1 MPAMNKETNM
11 KPIMNLKQGLFAM
24 FILLAAAISTPVFA
38 AADIEIN
45 TPAITAIRASM
56 KAQHQQLKPYY
67 ESGAI
72 GLTRDG
78 LIAVHDA
85 NLVPLSQRQNLN
97 SLVAAQNK
105 DRNALYREMAN
116 ANGHPEW
123 ENEIR
128 STFAERWISKAKPG
142 WWVQDASGAWVKK

>member
-1 MPAMNKETNM
+1 MNKR
-11 KPIMNLKQGLFAM
+11 LFAV
-24 FILLAAAISTPVFA
+24 ILLLAALLASPFALA

-45 TPAITAIRASM
+45 TPAIAAIKASM
-56 KAQHQQLKPYY
+56 KAQHQQLKPFY

-78 LIAVHDA
+78 MVGVHDA

-97 SLVAAQNK
+97 SLVAAQNN
-105 DRNALYREMAN
+105 DRNALYKEIAV

-128 STFAERWISKAKPG
+128 STFAQRWISKAKPG
-142 WWVQDASGAWVKK
+142 WWVQDANGAWMKK

>member
-1 MPAMNKETNM
+1 M
-11 KPIMNLKQGLFAM
+11 KKRLFAVYLLLAT
-24 FILLAAAISTPVFA
+24 LLAAQFA
-38 AADIEIN
+38 FGAADIEIN
-45 TPAITAIRASM
+45 TPAIATIKASM
-56 KAQHQQLKPYY
+56 KAQHQQLRPFY

-78 LIAVHDA
+78 LIAVRDA
-85 NLVPLSQRQNLN
+85 NLVPLSQRQSLN

-105 DRNALYREMAN
+105 DRNALYKEIAV

-128 STFAERWISKAKPG
+128 STFAERWINKAKAG
-142 WWVQDASGAWVKK
+142 WWVQDAGGAWVKK

>member
-1 MPAMNKETNM
+1 MKTLHSFKLALFVMFAVLASALATPA
-11 KPIMNLKQGLFAM
+11 F
-24 FILLAAAISTPVFA
+24 S

-78 LIAVHDA
+78 LIAVRDA
-85 NLVPLSQRQNLN
+85 NLVPLSQRQQLN

-105 DRNALYREMAN
+105 DRNALYKEMAN

-142 WWVQDASGAWVKK
+142 WWVQDAGGGWMKK

>member
-1 MPAMNKETNM
+1 M
-11 KPIMNLKQGLFAM
+11 KKRLFA
-24 FILLAAAISTPVFA
+24 IYLVLATLLAAPLAFGE
-38 AADIEIN
+38 ADIEIN
-45 TPAITAIRASM
+45 TPAIAAIKGSM
-56 KAQHQQLKPYY
+56 KNQHQQLKPFY

-78 LIAVHDA
+78 MVGVRDA
-85 NLVPLSQRQNLN
+85 NLVPLAERQKLN

-105 DRNALYREMAN
+105 DRNALYKEIAV

-142 WWVQDASGAWVKK
+142 WWVQDAGGAWVKK

>member
-1 MPAMNKETNM
+1 M
-11 KPIMNLKQGLFAM
+11 KNRLFSVC
-24 FILLAAAISTPVFA
+24 LLLVTLMATPLAFGQ
-38 AADIEIN
+38 ADIEID
-45 TPAITAIRASM
+45 TPAITAIKASM
-56 KAQHQQLKPYY
+56 KNQHQQLRAYY

-78 LIAVHDA
+78 MVGVRDA
-85 NLVPLSQRQNLN
+85 KLVPLSDRQQLN

-105 DRNALYREMAN
+105 DRNALYKEIAV

-128 STFAERWISKAKPG
+128 GTFAERWISKAQPG
-142 WWVQDASGAWVKK
+142 WWVQDASGNWVKK

>member
-1 MPAMNKETNM
+1 M
-11 KPIMNLKQGLFAM
+11 KKHLISVYL
-24 FILLAAAISTPVFA
+24 LLAALLA
-38 AADIEIN
+38 APLAFGQADIEIN
-45 TPAITAIRASM
+45 TPAITAIKASM
-56 KAQHQQLKPYY
+56 KSQHQQLKPFY

-78 LIAVHDA
+78 MVGVRDA
-85 NLVPLSQRQNLN
+85 KLVPLSDRQKLN

-105 DRNALYREMAN
+105 DRNALYKEIAV

-128 STFAERWISKAKPG
+128 STFAGRWISKAKAG

>member
-1 MPAMNKETNM
+1 M
-11 KPIMNLKQGLFAM
+11 KKYLISVYL
-24 FILLAAAISTPVFA
+24 LLAALLA
-38 AADIEIN
+38 APLAFGQADIEIN
-45 TPAITAIRASM
+45 TPAITAIKTSM
-56 KAQHQQLKPYY
+56 KNQHQQLRPFY

-78 LIAVHDA
+78 MVGVRDA
-85 NLVPLSQRQNLN
+85 KLVPLSDRQKLN

-105 DRNALYREMAN
+105 DRNALYKEIAV

-128 STFAERWISKAKPG
+128 STFAERWISKAKAG

>member
-1 MPAMNKETNM
+1 M
-11 KPIMNLKQGLFAM
+11 KKHRISVYL
-24 FILLAAAISTPVFA
+24 LLAALLA
-38 AADIEIN
+38 APLAFGQADIEIN
-45 TPAITAIRASM
+45 TPAITAIKASM
-56 KAQHQQLKPYY
+56 KSQHQQLKPFY

-78 LIAVHDA
+78 MVGVRDA
-85 NLVPLSQRQNLN
+85 KLVPLSDRQKLN

-105 DRNALYREMAN
+105 DRNALYKEIAV

-128 STFAERWISKAKPG
+128 STFAERWISKAKAG

>member
-1 MPAMNKETNM
+1 M
-11 KPIMNLKQGLFAM
+11 KTLNSFKLALFAM
-24 FILLAAAISTPVFA
+24 FAILGIVLATPAFS

-56 KAQHQQLKPYY
+56 KTQHQQLKPHY

-78 LIAVHDA
+78 LIAVRDA
-85 NLVPLSQRQNLN
+85 NLVPLSQRQQLN

-105 DRNALYREMAN
+105 DRNALYKEMAN

-128 STFAERWISKAKPG
+128 NTFAQRWISKAKPG
-142 WWVQDASGAWVKK
+142 WWVQDAGGGWVKK

>member
-1 MPAMNKETNM
+1 M
-11 KPIMNLKQGLFAM
+11 KKSLFAVYL
-24 FILLAAAISTPVFA
+24 LLAALLVAPLAFGQ
-38 AADIEIN
+38 ADIEIN
-45 TPAITAIRASM
+45 TPAITSIKASM
-56 KAQHQQLKPYY
+56 KNQHQQLKPFY

-78 LIAVHDA
+78 MVGVRDA
-85 NLVPLSQRQNLN
+85 NLVPLADRQKLN

-105 DRNALYREMAN
+105 DRNALYKEIAV

-128 STFAERWISKAKPG
+128 STFAERWISKAQPG
-142 WWVQDASGAWVKK
+142 WWVQDAGGAWVKK

>member
-1 MPAMNKETNM
+1 M
-11 KPIMNLKQGLFAM
+11 KNRFFTAC
-24 FILLAAAISTPVFA
+24 LLLITLMAAPLAFGQ
-38 AADIEIN
+38 ADIEIN
-45 TPAITAIRASM
+45 TPAITAIKASM
-56 KAQHQQLKPYY
+56 KNQHQQLRPYY

-78 LIAVHDA
+78 MVGVRDA
-85 NLVPLSQRQNLN
+85 KLVPLSDRQKLN
-97 SLVAAQNK
+97 SLVAAQNQ
-105 DRNALYREMAN
+105 DRNALYKEIAV

-142 WWVQDASGAWVKK
+142 WWVQDTGGNWVKK

>member
-1 MPAMNKETNM
+1 MRTLNSFK
-11 KPIMNLKQGLFAM
+11 LGLFAM
-24 FILLAAAISTPVFA
+24 FSVLAIALATPAFS

-45 TPAITAIRASM
+45 TPAISAIRASM
-56 KAQHQQLKPYY
+56 KLQHQQLKPYY

-78 LIAVHDA
+78 MVGVRDA
-85 NLVPLSQRQNLN
+85 KLVPLSDRQKLN

-105 DRNALYREMAN
+105 DRNALYKEIAV

-142 WWVQDASGAWVKK
+142 WWVQDAGGAWVKK

>member
-1 MPAMNKETNM
+1 MKTIHKLKHGLLALAAM
-11 KPIMNLKQGLFAM
+11 LAV
-24 FILLAAAISTPVFA
+24 LAAAPAFA

-56 KAQHQQLKPYY
+56 KAHHQELKPYY
-67 ESGAI
+67 DSGAI

-78 LIAVHDA
+78 LIAVRDA
-85 NLVPLSQRQNLN
+85 NLVPLAQRQNLN

-105 DRNALYREMAN
+105 DRNALYKEMAN

-123 ENEIR
+123 ESEIR

-142 WWVQDASGAWVKK
+142 WWVQDANGAWVKK

>member
-1 MPAMNKETNM
+1 M
-11 KPIMNLKQGLFAM
+11 KKHLISVYL
-24 FILLAAAISTPVFA
+24 LLAALLA
-38 AADIEIN
+38 APLAFGQADIEIN
-45 TPAITAIRASM
+45 TPAITAIKASM
-56 KAQHQQLKPYY
+56 KSQHQQLKPFY

-78 LIAVHDA
+78 MVGVRDA
-85 NLVPLSQRQNLN
+85 KLVPLSDRQKLN

-105 DRNALYREMAN
+105 DRNALYKEIAV

-128 STFAERWISKAKPG
+128 STFAERWISKAKAG

>member
-1 MPAMNKETNM
+1 M
-11 KPIMNLKQGLFAM
+11 KTLNSFKLALFAM
-24 FILLAAAISTPVFA
+24 FAILGIVLATPAFS

-56 KAQHQQLKPYY
+56 KAQHQQLKPHY

-78 LIAVHDA
+78 LIAVRDA
-85 NLVPLSQRQNLN
+85 NLVPLSQRQQLN

-105 DRNALYREMAN
+105 DRNALYKEMAN
-116 ANGHPEW
+116 AKGHPEW

-128 STFAERWISKAKPG
+128 NTFAQRWISKAKPG
-142 WWVQDASGAWVKK
+142 WWVQDAGGGWVKK

>member
-1 MPAMNKETNM
+1 M
-11 KPIMNLKQGLFAM
+11 KTLNSFKLALFAM
-24 FILLAAAISTPVFA
+24 FAILGIVLATPAFS

-56 KAQHQQLKPYY
+56 KAQHQQLKPHY

-78 LIAVHDA
+78 LIAVRDA
-85 NLVPLSQRQNLN
+85 NLVPLSQRQQLN

-105 DRNALYREMAN
+105 DRNALYKEMAN

-128 STFAERWISKAKPG
+128 NTFAQRWISKAKPG
-142 WWVQDASGAWVKK
+142 WWVQDAGGGWVKK

>member
-1 MPAMNKETNM
+1 M
-11 KPIMNLKQGLFAM
+11 KQRLFSIYLLLVA
-24 FILLAAAISTPVFA
+24 LLAAPLAFG

-45 TPAITAIRASM
+45 TPAIATIKANM
-56 KAQHQQLKPYY
+56 KAQHQQLKPFY

-78 LIAVHDA
+78 LIGVRDA

-105 DRNALYREMAN
+105 DRNALYKEIAV

-128 STFAERWISKAKPG
+128 HTFAQRWIDKAQGG

>member
-1 MPAMNKETNM
+1 MNTLNSFK
-11 KPIMNLKQGLFAM
+11 LALFAM
-24 FILLAAAISTPVFA
+24 FAILGIVLATPAFS

-56 KAQHQQLKPYY
+56 KAQHQQLKPHY

-78 LIAVHDA
+78 LIAVRDA
-85 NLVPLSQRQNLN
+85 NLVPLSQRQQLN

-105 DRNALYREMAN
+105 YRNALYKEMAN

-128 STFAERWISKAKPG
+128 NTFAQRWISKAKPG
-142 WWVQDASGAWVKK
+142 WWVQDAGGGWVKK